1 MQATVMPI
9 MKTSVLTGLPRSTLI
24 IYSVRNLILLPLK
37 AWLILRASL
46 LFFISAIASLL
57 RRREVTIAVTEEL
70 RTTGISAA
78 RIIYSGLMLTS
89 YGKESRSLKKNAEN
103 APANGTL
110 PMIPIR
116 YPAAVGISA

>member
-1 MQATVMPI
+1 M
-9 MKTSVLTGLPRSTLI
+9 
-24 IYSVRNLILLPLK
+24 
-37 AWLILRASL
+37 
-46 LFFISAIASLL
+46 
-57 RRREVTIAVTEEL
+57 
-70 RTTGISAA
+70 ISAA

-116 YPAAVGISA
+116 HPAAVGISENTDAAVVVVSEETGIVSMARDGALKRPLSTDELKTFLNDYYSITNSGLSSFLRKIVKRETKEGRA